1 VVIGHP
7 QRSGPVP
14 HPHIIG
20 HRRRRTILPRG
31 ARSAQGACPR
41 FDQGGVWLFDLDVR
55 CQLAVSTSGFGRRL
69 WVCSVALVWPFLG
82 EDGVDV
88 LVGPVTFPPG

>member
-1 VVIGHP
+1 
-7 QRSGPVP
+7 
-14 HPHIIG
+14 
-20 HRRRRTILPRG
+20 
-31 ARSAQGACPR
+31 
-41 FDQGGVWLFDLDVR
+41 LDVR

-88 LVGPVTFPPG
+88 LVGPLTFPPADLWW